1 MTRIYLPVISARA
14 PLPLLGESAIGPGL
28 STGQGPSGGDP
39 LLDGQERRVRYLRVS
54 VTDRCNFR
62 CTYCRPEDDLEF
74 GARTEL
80 LTFEELERVIGVF
93 ARLGVRKIR
102 LTGGE
107 PTVRAGIVELV
118 GRIARVPGIEQVVMT
133 SNGALLGKL
142 AAPLAAAG
150 LSAVNISLDTLDA
163 ARFAAITHG
172 LLAPVLEGLD
182 AALAAGLAVKLNAV
196 ALADTNRDE
205 IAALCRFAWDKGIVP
220 RFIEHMPMSGGAL
233 YDPSNELTAAQIRAT
248 VERELGQLVESP
260 GQRRDAGPAR
270 YWHLAGE
277 PSREVGIISAMTE
290 HFCGDCNRLRLTASG
305 DLHACLGHDDATS
318 LRSVLRRPRRLGTSP
333 VAVAVANEGNGGTDV
348 ERLAADPAGAAL
360 DAEIDAELIAAI
372 AGAVRLK
379 RPGHEFQRT
388 GAGAPGKHMISIGG

>member
-1 MTRIYLPVISARA
+1 MGRIYLPVISARS
-14 PLPLLGESAIGPGL
+14 GGSAVGAGLMGSGL
-28 STGQGPSGGDP
+28 STAVQPPGADP

-74 GARTEL
+74 GARSEL
-80 LTFEELERVIGVF
+80 LSFEELERVVTVF
-93 ARLGVRKIR
+93 ARLGVRKLR

-107 PTVRAGIVELV
+107 PTVRAGIVDLV
-118 GRIARVPGIEQVVMT
+118 ARLAAVPGIEQVVMT
-133 SNGALLGKL
+133 SNGHLLGRL
-142 AAPLAAAG
+142 AEPLARAG
-150 LSAVNISLDTLDA
+150 LSAINISLDTLDP

-172 LLAPVLEGLD
+172 LLAPVLDGID
-182 AALAAGLAVKLNAV
+182 ASLAAGLAVKINTV
-196 ALADTNRDE
+196 ALADTNRAELVD
-205 IAALCRFAWDKGIVP
+205 LCRFAWERGATP

-233 YDPSNELTAAQIRAT
+233 YDAANELSAAEIRSAIAA
-248 VERELGQLVESP
+248 ELGPLAPAPTE
-260 GQRRDAGPAR
+260 RRDAGPAR
-270 YWHLAGE
+270 YWHLTSD

-318 LRSVLRRPRRLGTSP
+318 LRDVLRRPRAVASVGRLGSSSE
-333 VAVAVANEGNGGTDV
+333 VADSLQAQS
-348 ERLAADPAGAAL
+348 ADS
-360 DAEIDAELIAAI
+360 AEIDRELVAAI
-372 AGAVRLK
+372 ASAVRGK